1 MQSCPAKSPNHQSFQ
16 SRPVDKPITNINS
29 IFHKQSV
36 INFSQHLRRSSS
48 LILLPHNFLQSRD
61 PNLTRSSK
69 RRSQRSLLLNISQ
82 LRAISCMET
91 INMLKSYHSTN
102 PGQGSFQP
110 TLVVLTSP
118 HTPQPPFLIHLD
130 VHKTPICKLRE
141 SVMRS
146 TTSKTGNVTK
156 RSKYSG
162 LSVCSSF
169 LGNPNSFSTKT
180 KPKPRCGVSFQ
191 FNFVH
196 VLDVPATET
205 FQIR

>member
-16 SRPVDKPITNINS
+16 SRPVDKPTTNINS

-36 INFSQHLRRSSS
+36 IHFSQHLRRSSS

-82 LRAISCMET
+82 LRAISSMET
-91 INMLKSYHSTN
+91 IDMLKSYHSTN

-110 TLVVLTSP
+110 TLAVLTSP
-118 HTPQPPFLIHLD
+118 HTPQLPFLIHLD

-146 TTSKTGNVTK
+146 ITSKTGNVTK
-156 RSKYSG
+156 RSKYSLICVLL
-162 LSVCSSF
+162 LSRQPKLIF
-169 LGNPNSFSTKT
+169 HQNQAKT
-180 KPKPRCGVSFQ
+180 RCGASFQ

-196 VLDVPATET
+196 VLDVPAPET

>member
-16 SRPVDKPITNINS
+16 SRPVDKPTTNIN
-29 IFHKQSV
+29 INFHKQSV
-36 INFSQHLRRSSS
+36 IQFSQRPCSS

-82 LRAISCMET
+82 LRAISSMET

-146 TTSKTGNVTK
+146 TTSKTGCVTK
-156 RSKYSG
+156 RSKYSLICVLL
-162 LSVCSSF
+162 LSRQPKLIFHQNQAKTPLWSLISIQLCACS
-169 LGNPNSFSTKT
+169 
-180 KPKPRCGVSFQ
+180 
-191 FNFVH
+191 
-196 VLDVPATET
+196 
-205 FQIR
+205 